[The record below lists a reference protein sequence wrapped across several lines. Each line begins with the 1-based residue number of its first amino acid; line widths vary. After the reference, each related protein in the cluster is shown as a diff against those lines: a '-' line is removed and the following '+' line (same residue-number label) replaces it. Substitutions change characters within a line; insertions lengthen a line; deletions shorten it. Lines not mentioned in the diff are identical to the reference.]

1 MARMPCS
8 RREAAVEGE
17 DKPVLKISEARS
29 DTRAGAGRHPV
40 GARLGTHV
48 SRAGR
53 TPVGTRRSLALP
65 PSGGAAAVAWV
76 GRCLLKSRNCVRLH
90 RVPFECPPASSRH
103 YSWVYLAAKRSTTWA
118 TPCYLCCTHGLR
130 ALAYLRRMMTVGSR
144 AHRLRPPSVGARVRR
159 SSQGPLFATQLP
171 TICKPC

>member
-1 MARMPCS
+1 MPCS

-29 DTRAGAGRHPV
+29 DTRGCRAAPRWSQIGHAREPGRANIQNS
-40 GARLGTHV
+40 AR
-48 SRAGR
+48 RDE
-53 TPVGTRRSLALP
+53 ALP

-90 RVPFECPPASSRH
+90 QDPSECPPASSRH
-103 YSWVYLAAKRSTTWA
+103 YSWVYLAAKRPPTWA
-118 TPCYLCCTHGLR
+118 TPCYLCCAHGLR

-144 AHRLRPPSVGARVRR
+144 AHRLRPPSVGAWARR